1 MRMENFS
8 LFHVI
13 KFLLSQNSWNLLWER
28 TMTQRK
34 LKRPDEIIVWGQVK
48 TIYIHMAVMEVHG
61 DKSDIVHLALVL
73 VPFNDF
79 NMVFGIDCRT
89 HWRSIYIIL
98 LQYNLL
104 LTLSFGQE
112 GYQVLSE
119 HLNLPKNL
127 HEDEETRKKKHEK
140 GCCLQWFLGWEL
152 GTGCGT
158 ALTLSSNSV
167 HREPFC
173 LSSVAFTAT
182 LVASHLLC

>member
-1 MRMENFS
+1 
-8 LFHVI
+8 
-13 KFLLSQNSWNLLWER
+13 
-28 TMTQRK
+28 MTQRK

-127 HEDEETRKKKHEK
+127 HEDEETRKKK
-140 GCCLQWFLGWEL
+140 
-152 GTGCGT
+152 T
-158 ALTLSSNSV
+158 
-167 HREPFC
+167 
-173 LSSVAFTAT
+173 
-182 LVASHLLC
+182 